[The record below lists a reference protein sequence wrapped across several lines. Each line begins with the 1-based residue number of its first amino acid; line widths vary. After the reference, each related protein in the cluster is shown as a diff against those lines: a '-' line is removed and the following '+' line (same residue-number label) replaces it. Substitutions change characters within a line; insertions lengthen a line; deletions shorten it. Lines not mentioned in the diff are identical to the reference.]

1 MLQYHWK
8 YVDSVGILKKMIHV
22 FVIDN
27 VLERMYFHKYY
38 KRLKYV

>member
-8 YVDSVGILKKMIHV
+8 YVDSVGILKMIHV
-22 FVIDN
+22 FVNDN